1 MIDRRLEAVGI
12 RPDYVFRSQDNGAVQ
27 GMVRSGLGWA
37 IMPFLA
43 IDPHD
48 PGIAVLQLDPP
59 VAPRC
64 IQLVRR
70 ADRTLPAAAEHF
82 ARLTR
87 SAGLD
92 VLQTSAAA
100 VAC

>member
-1 MIDRRLEAVGI
+1 
-12 RPDYVFRSQDNGAVQ
+12 
-27 GMVRSGLGWA
+27 
-37 IMPFLA
+37 MPYLA

-48 PGIAVLQLDPP
+48 PGIAVLELDPP
-59 VAPRC
+59 VAPRL

-82 ARLTR
+82 AGLAR

-92 VLQTSAAA
+92 VLQLPAAS
-100 VAC
+100 VA